1 MTTRLTRAEQKAQTR
16 AQLLAAADRL
26 FEQQGYA
33 ATTLAQIAEEAGLTK
48 GAVYSNF
55 ASKEELFLEML
66 EHGEFLASGD
76 FSMFADRTRTL
87 SERFRTFGQVLARD
101 DPARLQQRAMQLE
114 LRGVALRNPQARAAF
129 VRMLREFADRAGR
142 TLEVAVSQSENELR
156 VPAQA
161 AVLIWLALVVEL
173 GNIRALLP
181 EIITEDVFGEATRI
195 LACLVDDG
203 VEDHDAQA
211 R

>member
-1 MTTRLTRAEQKAQTR
+1 MATRLTRAERKAQTR
-16 AQLLAAADRL
+16 AQLLSAADRL

-66 EHGEFLASGD
+66 EHGDLLVSGD
-76 FSMFADRTRTL
+76 FSMFADRSRTL
-87 SERFRTFGQVLARD
+87 AERFRTFGQVLARD
-101 DPARLQQRAMQLE
+101 DPVSLQQRAMQLE

-129 VRMLREFADRAGR
+129 AQMLRELADRAGL
-142 TLEVAVSQSENELR
+142 TLEDAVSQSKNQLR
-156 VPAQA
+156 VPARA

-195 LACLVDDG
+195 LACLV
-203 VEDHDAQA
+203 EDRDAQA

>member
-1 MTTRLTRAEQKAQTR
+1 MATRLTRAEQKAQTR
-16 AQLLAAADRL
+16 AQLLSAADRL

-66 EHGEFLASGD
+66 EHGDLLVFGD
-76 FSMFADRTRTL
+76 FSMFADRSRTL
-87 SERFRTFGQVLARD
+87 AERFRTFGQVLARD
-101 DPARLQQRAMQLE
+101 DPASLEQRAMQLE
-114 LRGVALRNPQARAAF
+114 LRGVALRNPQARAAYAQ
-129 VRMLREFADRAGR
+129 MLREFADRAG
-142 TLEVAVSQSENELR
+142 LMIDDAVSQSENELR

-161 AVLIWLALVVEL
+161 AVLIWLALAVEL

-195 LACLVDDG
+195 LACLVEDH

-211 R
+211 P